1 MTQAVGSS
9 SESPYFCDT
18 NDHYAQDCTPC
29 PRFAHCE
36 KGQLKYCDAGYIK
49 QDDECIL
56 NAKIDLLANK
66 MLKFLKKELAA
77 GNGELLCKQQEK
89 KAQIRVDE
97 IAQIVSKNFK
107 KNANFEEALL
117 LLLTK
122 MDVPEEHGLLKSVD
136 SDYNR
141 VIFTEEVDLTLACRV
156 RLFYNRY
163 KFFIALYLLLLLV
176 ILYYVVKYLREKKY
190 QQKAE
195 EKYKRVLEK
204 LMKEGVTALKPKTL
218 LYEDDQSYE
227 NWERELILR
236 FMDQIR
242 KKDEQVGTFV
252 QSGDVYWV
260 PI

>member
-1 MTQAVGSS
+1 MLPNPVSDPDKASTPNFKFRRESDQPTTLNKRLDLDSHNLNNRFSNAHQDSLALRRRQKFEQATFRTYNPGHKKPFLLALLVVGLGLLFFILTQTVGSS
-9 SESPYFCDT
+9 SESPFFCDT

-107 KNANFEEALL
+107 KNANFDEALL

-122 MDVPEEHGLLKSVD
+122 MDVPEEHGL
-136 SDYNR
+136 
-141 VIFTEEVDLTLACRV
+141 
-156 RLFYNRY
+156 
-163 KFFIALYLLLLLV
+163 
-176 ILYYVVKYLREKKY
+176 
-190 QQKAE
+190 
-195 EKYKRVLEK
+195 
-204 LMKEGVTALKPKTL
+204 
-218 LYEDDQSYE
+218 
-227 NWERELILR
+227 
-236 FMDQIR
+236 
-242 KKDEQVGTFV
+242 
-252 QSGDVYWV
+252 
-260 PI
+260 